1 MLHSITVKDFMSAS
15 LLTFNPDMDVMEA
28 INRLVEKG
36 YSGAPVLDNLGNV
49 IGILSEHD
57 CLKVALHASYHGVLG
72 GKVADYMSRN
82 PVTIE
87 SDLSIVELAKMF
99 LEKPYRR
106 YPVVQDNRLIG
117 QISRS
122 DILRAINKI
131 NDTSHA

>member
-1 MLHSITVKDFMSAS
+1 MSAS